1 MYHIKNTM
9 DLKGVVGLLL
19 VLALAEAYI
28 VDSSRPKYVA
38 SLEFVVS
45 DCKLNISSDS
55 FQEVNLN
62 EGTGGKYIY
71 AFTTRTNNKYQ
82 AITRLDI
89 VKNSTPCAAGL
100 TRSQENIN
108 EGAGGTALYLCT

>member
-1 MYHIKNTM
+1 MG
-9 DLKGVVGLLL
+9 LKWMVGLILL
-19 VLALAEAYI
+19 LIVGEAYI

-45 DCKLNISSDS
+45 DCKLNISSSS
-55 FQEVNLN
+55 FQQVNLN
-62 EGTGGKYIY
+62 EGAGGKYIY
-71 AFTTRTNNKYQ
+71 AFTTRTSNKYQ

-89 VKNSTPCAAGL
+89 VANSTPCVTGL

-108 EGAGGTALYLCT
+108 EGAGGTALYFCT